1 MEDAAEGEG
10 VGAEAGEGED
20 GWQAVEV
27 ATQGVSLPRAGADG
41 FRRRKGEE

>member
-20 GWQAVEV
+20 GWQAVEA
-27 ATQGVSLPRAGADG
+27 ATQGVSQPPGLNAVG
-41 FRRRKGEE
+41 